1 MMKKTWKHMFALAL
15 TVVLTAGSTLCASAE
30 EYSSGDDWNVT
41 YTGSKVESNF
51 SSDSIAE
58 AMSKI
63 ESGDSTTFKVTLKN
77 ADSNSTNWYM
87 ANEVLATL
95 ENSRSASGAAY
106 TYTLTYT
113 NPSGA
118 DTVLFTSDRVGG
130 EKSTGVNNG
139 LKEATESLSGF
150 FYLDTLDAGQTAKVT
165 LKVTLNGETTGN
177 RYQDTMA
184 RIQMKFGVEKVKKVA
199 ARNSLTTTETTN
211 TTTVTTLTPGSQATT
226 LKPIQTGDH
235 SAILLWSLLA
245 MGSGILILIIAI
257 WRFRKE
263 RSERGQ
269 MQS

>member
-1 MMKKTWKHMFALAL
+1 MMKKAWKHMFALAL

-30 EYSSGDDWNVT
+30 EYSGGDNWSVT
-41 YTGSKVESNF
+41 YTGSNVESNF

-58 AMSKI
+58 SMNKMQC
-63 ESGDSTTFKVTLKN
+63 GDVVTFKVAIKN
-77 ADSNSTNWYM
+77 ADTNSTNWYM

-95 ENSRSASGAAY
+95 EDSKSANSAAY
-106 TYTLTYT
+106 TYTLTYID
-113 NPSGA
+113 PSGKE
-118 DTVLFTSDRVGG
+118 TVLFTSDRVGG

-150 FYLDTLDAGQTAKVT
+150 FYLDTLEAGQSAKIT
-165 LKVTLNGETTGN
+165 LVVKLNGETLTN
-177 RYQDTMA
+177 DYQDTMA

-235 SAILLWSLLA
+235 SAILLWSVLA
-245 MGSGILILIIAI
+245 LGSGLLILFLAI

-263 RSERGQ
+263 RRERGQ

>member
-1 MMKKTWKHMFALAL
+1 MKKTWNKMFALAL
-15 TVVLTAGSTLCASAE
+15 TVILTAGSTLCVNAQE
-30 EYSSGDDWNVT
+30 QEGGDSWNVT

-51 SSDSIAE
+51 SSENIAE
-58 AMSKI
+58 SMSNMQGGDTVTFNVAM
-63 ESGDSTTFKVTLKN
+63 KN

-95 ENSRSASGAAY
+95 ENSKSANSAAY

-113 NPSGA
+113 NPSGK

-150 FYLDTLDAGQTAKVT
+150 FYLDTLSAGQSADVT
-165 LKVTLNGETTGN
+165 LKVTLNGETVGN
-177 RYQDTMA
+177 AYQDTMA
-184 RIQMKFGVEKVKKVA
+184 KIQMKFGVEKVKKVT
-199 ARNSLTTTETTN
+199 ARNSLTTTETNN

-245 MGSGILILIIAI
+245 MGSGILILFIAI
-257 WRFRKE
+257 WRFKKE